1 MGNFSRLVEDAEKVS
16 VGMVQQLS
24 KTMGDAFVLAKDAL
38 DLHRLAQSRVARLA
52 TELEARCRDEQRI

>member
-24 KTMGDAFVLAKDAL
+24 KTMDDAL
-38 DLHRLAQSRVARLA
+38 VLGLAQSKVARLS
-52 TELEARCRDEQRI
+52 TKL